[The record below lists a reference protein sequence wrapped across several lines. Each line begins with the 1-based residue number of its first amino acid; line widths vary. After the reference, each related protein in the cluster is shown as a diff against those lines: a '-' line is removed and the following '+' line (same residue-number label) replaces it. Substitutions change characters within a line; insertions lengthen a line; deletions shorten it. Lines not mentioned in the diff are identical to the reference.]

1 MRTFILFLTFLFS
14 NYVLSWE
21 ASLVHQHYTKWE
33 GVLPAPYNT
42 ISCEIRLN
50 EETDDVDFFEL
61 KIGRNPINFS
71 KEDLAKLK
79 DVELGTLEFWKEM
92 YRDKSR
98 PSEPMEDFFE
108 DWLYLKMEL
117 GPRYRIQ
124 WEEDGKTQYQWGKD
138 TVTIMVTMGEIG
150 TINVSKQQPRRW

>member
-1 MRTFILFLTFLFS
+1 MRYFILFLALLFS
-14 NYVLSWE
+14 SFSFGWE

-50 EETDDVDFFEL
+50 EETDDVDFLEL
-61 KIGRNPINFS
+61 KIDGNPVSFS

-79 DVELGTLEFWKEM
+79 DVELGTLQFMKEM
-92 YRDKSR
+92 YRDERR
-98 PSEPMEDFFE
+98 PAEPVEEYFE

-117 GPRYRIQ
+117 GPRHRIQ

-138 TVTIMVTMGEIG
+138 TVTIMVTMGEKG
-150 TINVSKQQPRRW
+150 SINVTKQERRRW